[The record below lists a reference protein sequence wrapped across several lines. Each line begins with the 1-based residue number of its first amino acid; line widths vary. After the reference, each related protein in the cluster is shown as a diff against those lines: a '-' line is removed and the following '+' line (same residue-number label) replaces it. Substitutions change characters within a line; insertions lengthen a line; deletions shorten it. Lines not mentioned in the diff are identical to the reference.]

1 MAKAADILETV
12 DLLYRAAVEPELWR
26 DALHQFALTTGGVGT
41 AMIPITPGNIAG
53 LIVSPELD
61 ESNIEYSR
69 EWWQYDT
76 RVLRI
81 YSRKLNDGVCC
92 EAELFTDEELARDPL
107 RQEFL
112 KSYGIGAFA
121 AQLVAPMPNFVV
133 AFSVQRALKR
143 GQFEKQDLE
152 TLKLL
157 GTHAARAL
165 LISSHLSSARNV
177 EQTLS
182 AALARLDCGAFVV
195 NQSLQVVF
203 ANDAASRLIGDGLL
217 LSRGQLKAQS
227 AEHQVLLARLL
238 QSTLTLEGEP
248 ADLETVALPR
258 ASGRRPL
265 LIQAIPISPNST
277 DCGGLS
283 NAAALIIVVDPEQR
297 RRVSPIKALRLL
309 GLTASEAR
317 LAALIGAGHARAAA
331 AEVLGISET
340 TASDTI
346 KQVYSKLDIS
356 RQSQLVHLIDGLA
369 VLRPEGEPGDGS

>member
-1 MAKAADILETV
+1 MAKAADILETI
-12 DLLYRAAVEPELWR
+12 DLLYRAAVEPGLWR
-26 DALHQFALTTGGVGT
+26 EALHQFALTTGGVGT

-61 ESNIEYSR
+61 ESNIEYTR

-112 KSYGIGAFA
+112 RGYGIGAFA

-133 AFSVQRALKR
+133 AFSVQRALER

-165 LISSHLSSARNV
+165 LISNHLSWARAI

-195 NQSLQVVF
+195 DRSLKVIF
-203 ANDAASRLIGDGLL
+203 ANDAASRAIGDGLL

-227 AEHQVLLARLL
+227 AEHQALLTRLL
-238 QSTLTLEGEP
+238 QAALTLEAEA
-248 ADLETVALPR
+248 ADLEAVALPR

-265 LIQAIPISPNST
+265 LVQAIPISPDTT
-277 DCGGLS
+277 DCGALS
-283 NAAALIIVVDPEQR
+283 SAAALIIIVDPEQR
-297 RRVSPIKALRLL
+297 STVSPIRALRLL

-317 LAALIGAGHARAAA
+317 LAALIGAGYTRAAA
-331 AEVLGISET
+331 AEVLGISEA

-356 RQSQLVHLIDGLA
+356 RQSQLVHLVDRLS
-369 VLRPEGEPGDGS
+369 VLRNGESSNGSS